1 MNMVKKMLRYFVMY
15 GIRRTFAKVLYKF
28 DTNAAYFLLR
38 LLYMSGRKSDKRI
51 VFVGMGNHG
60 FTLLAFFVS
69 VVGKQRVSSVIDPS
83 EKSRKIALKVLGC
96 PHFPDIESA
105 QADGEFYGDI
115 IYIASDHAS
124 HTKHAIVANDFFG
137 RVYVEKPLFVNSHQ
151 LGEFRALIENDCNL
165 HTGFNRPHAPFFVEF
180 TDVLS
185 DDFNVTMVINGHH
198 LPKEHWYRNDGQGSR
213 VLGNLTHWI
222 DLSLRI
228 FLKNTGTTSLDIQ
241 LSKGHLDDLVVV
253 FSSEARKISLSFS
266 ANCEPSD
273 GVEEFIF
280 WNCSKSV
287 GKIMNFRELSYITND
302 GVVRKTTKANKNVGH
317 GLASLA
323 PLYEVYEDSR
333 LSFMSSALALKVEDM
348 YLTGSE
354 YANFSLKL

>member
-1 MNMVKKMLRYFVMY
+1 MNMFKKMLRYFGMY

-28 DTNAAYFLLR
+28 DTNFAYFMLK
-38 LLYMSGRKSDKRI
+38 LLYMSGRKLDKRI
-51 VFVGMGNHG
+51 VFLGMGNHG

-69 VVGKQRVSSVIDPS
+69 VVGRQRVSVVIDPS

-96 PHFPDIESA
+96 PHFSDIESA
-105 QADGEFYGDI
+105 RADGEFYGDI

-124 HTKHAIVANDFFG
+124 HTKHAVIANGVFG

-151 LGEFRALIENDCNL
+151 LGEFRALIEDGCNL
-165 HTGFNRPHAPFFVEF
+165 HTGFNRPYAPFFVEF

-198 LPKEHWYRNDGQGSR
+198 LPAEHWYRNDGQGSR

-228 FLKNTGTTSLDIQ
+228 FIKNGNPDSLEIQ
-241 LSKGHLDDLVVV
+241 LSKGCLDDLIVVLTG
-253 FSSEARKISLSFS
+253 ETGKICLSFS

-280 WNCSKSV
+280 WNCSASV
-287 GKIMNFRELSYITND
+287 GKISNFRELSYVTKD
-302 GVVRKTTKANKNVGH
+302 GASKKISKSNKDVGH
-317 GLASLA
+317 ESASLA
-323 PLYEVYEDSR
+323 PLKDVYEDSSVS
-333 LSFMSSALALKVEDM
+333 LLSSALALKVEEM
-348 YLTGSE
+348 YLSGSE
-354 YANFSLKL
+354 TSEFNLFF